1 PSALIEQAAI
11 AGALSLALIADPAR
25 AGETAAAVARR
36 LDALERE
43 TDRGWRGLAEDGAM
57 VFSRTLRGVA
67 ERYVLDAT
75 LLQSAEARRLD
86 GEREAL
92 AALWTR
98 PAVWRAGGIERVL
111 AGPVGLAEAVTETGR
126 KGLTIQ
132 RFKGLGEMNPEQ
144 LWETT
149 LDPANRSLLQVRI
162 GAAEEAGDVFTTL
175 MGDVVEPRREFIVEN
190 ALKVANLD
198 V

>member
-1 PSALIEQAAI
+1 
-11 AGALSLALIADPAR
+11 
-25 AGETAAAVARR
+25 
-36 LDALERE
+36 
-43 TDRGWRGLAEDGAM
+43 M
-57 VFSRTLRGVA
+57 VFSRTLRGVT
-67 ERYVLDAT
+67 ERYVLDLT

-86 GEREAL
+86 GERADL
-92 AALWTR
+92 AALWSR
-98 PAVWRAGGIERVL
+98 PAVWRIGAAERMVT
-111 AGPVGLAEAVTETGR
+111 GPVGLTEAVTETGR

-132 RFKGLGEMNPEQ
+132 RFKGLGEMNPDQ

-162 GAAEEAGDVFTTL
+162 GVAEEAGDVFTTL